1 MLEFNPY
8 FRPSAKQL
16 LNSKLFDHLR
26 KPEDNGIAT
35 APYRIKL
42 KLDEKDDMINYE
54 QNDYRKDL
62 RIKLLK
68 ALVKECKKIKNK
80 DKD

>member
-1 MLEFNPY
+1 MRKKFSKSDPRLVKILKEMLEFNPY

-16 LNSKLFDHLR
+16 LKSKLFDHLR

-54 QNDYRKDL
+54 
-62 RIKLLK
+62 
-68 ALVKECKKIKNK
+68 
-80 DKD
+80 

>member
-1 MLEFNPY
+1 MRKKFSKSDPRLVKILKEMLEFNPY

-54 QNDYRKDL
+54 
-62 RIKLLK
+62 
-68 ALVKECKKIKNK
+68 
-80 DKD
+80 

>member
-16 LNSKLFDHLR
+16 LKSQLFDQLR
-26 KPEDNGIAT
+26 KPEDKGIIT

-42 KLDEKDDMINYE
+42 KIDEKDDMIDYE

-68 ALVKECKKIKNK
+68 TLVKECKKIKNK
-80 DKD
+80 END